1 MHGKATIWGVSRIFL
16 GGTWIHRANDKNLHF
31 SMGFVDPQGTP
42 PGWIVQLAGEASEP
56 IEGMTL
62 GTQETT
68 DVTQQV
74 GGGGGRKRDGVSKC
88 WIFVL
93 RKKMFLFDGFIP
105 YTPAIYR
112 YLEPN

>member
-1 MHGKATIWGVSRIFL
+1 M
-16 GGTWIHRANDKNLHF
+16 
-31 SMGFVDPQGTP
+31 
-42 PGWIVQLAGEASEP
+42 QLAGEASEP

-74 GGGGGRKRDGVSKC
+74 GGVGEEKETFLLGGVSKC
-88 WIFVL
+88 WIFFEE
-93 RKKMFLFDGFIP
+93 KMLLFDGFIP
-105 YTPAIYR
+105 YIPAIYR